1 MTLSAVLV
9 IVAALLVQTS
19 HGGPGGGQDLKSLG
33 EKIFQKV
40 GKIKIISVIRSSPP
54 HKKDLLKLK
63 PSPPKL

>member
-9 IVAALLVQTS
+9 IVALLVQTS
-19 HGGPGGGQDLKSLG
+19 HGGGQDLKSLG

>member
-54 HKKDLLKLK
+54 H
-63 PSPPKL
+63 

>member
-9 IVAALLVQTS
+9 IVVALLVQTS

-40 GKIKIISVIRSSPP
+40 GKIKIIAVIRSSPP
-54 HKKDLLKLK
+54 H
-63 PSPPKL
+63 